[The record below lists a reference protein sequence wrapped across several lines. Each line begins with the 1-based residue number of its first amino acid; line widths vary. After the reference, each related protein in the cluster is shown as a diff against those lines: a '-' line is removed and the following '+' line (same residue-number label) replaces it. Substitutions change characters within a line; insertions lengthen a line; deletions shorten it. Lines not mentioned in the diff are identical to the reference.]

1 MLQAVPTPLKSI
13 PSTLSTAPILAG
25 VPSPIPRPTVLPPQ
39 SHPSL
44 FFFPVVSHGTRSF
57 SGAPCLRHWKQ
68 FLSVLTLCTVCRRVS
83 GSPGILVLSQTLGL
97 RGWTHAA

>member
-44 FFFPVVSHGTRSF
+44 FFFLWFPTEQGPFLEPRVCDTGNSSF
-57 SGAPCLRHWKQ
+57 Q
-68 FLSVLTLCTVCRRVS
+68 F
-83 GSPGILVLSQTLGL
+83 
-97 RGWTHAA
+97 